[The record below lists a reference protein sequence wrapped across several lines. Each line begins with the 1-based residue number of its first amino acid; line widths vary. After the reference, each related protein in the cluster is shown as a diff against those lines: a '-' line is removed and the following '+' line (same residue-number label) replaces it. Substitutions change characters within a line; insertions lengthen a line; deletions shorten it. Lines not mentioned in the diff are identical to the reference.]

1 MSWQVPNINGQLS
14 SELVNSGWTI
24 YKQGSTQSGQ
34 GNTQAAVGEQARLSP
49 PSFDTVDFS
58 DSNIRDITD
67 DVVPPGTFPDEPQV
81 DEDGKTIVRN
91 LWGGIKV
98 ESRIGAD
105 GQFIT
110 FPDEANRSAAKGAA
124 THGFFYH
131 TTDFL
136 KEAAQKYSTL
146 GENETFRFRD
156 IQDEG
161 FIRDTLDFLTN
172 GSYTEK
178 DVAAMKEQMED
189 VVLELAQQIKD
200 GKEIDLSS
208 VQTKLTIGGSEIG
221 VGQLFE
227 LQSLGKDLEGVLN
240 QTSVG
245 QMDSFAYA
253 QKGLAKSIA
262 EYYGKDYGAVGELF
276 ADGIG
281 RLYEKSIQNVQKLN
295 NSMNSGYGG
304 IGWSQ
309 KENDSVHTGLEI
321 SDLFADLDCSSNDA
335 FMADFNAKL
344 SDMRTLVQQF
354 GKKYNLSDTYL
365 GIAGDMANLM
375 KYIQSAI
382 R

>member
-1 MSWQVPNINGQLS
+1 MMSWQVPNINGQLS

-24 YKQGSTQSGQ
+24 YKSTQSGQ
-34 GNTQAAVGEQARLSP
+34 GNTQAVTGGQARLSP

-58 DSNIRDITD
+58 DSSIPDIT
-67 DVVPPGTFPDEPQV
+67 PETPEGMFPNGAQV

-156 IQDEG
+156 IQDEC

-172 GSYTEK
+172 GNYTEK

-200 GKEIDLSS
+200 GKEFDLSS

-221 VGQLFE
+221 V
-227 LQSLGKDLEGVLN
+227 
-240 QTSVG
+240 
-245 QMDSFAYA
+245 
-253 QKGLAKSIA
+253 
-262 EYYGKDYGAVGELF
+262 
-276 ADGIG
+276 
-281 RLYEKSIQNVQKLN
+281 
-295 NSMNSGYGG
+295 
-304 IGWSQ
+304 
-309 KENDSVHTGLEI
+309 
-321 SDLFADLDCSSNDA
+321 
-335 FMADFNAKL
+335 
-344 SDMRTLVQQF
+344 
-354 GKKYNLSDTYL
+354 
-365 GIAGDMANLM
+365 
-375 KYIQSAI
+375 
-382 R
+382 

>member
-34 GNTQAAVGEQARLSP
+34 GNTQAVTGGQARLSP

-58 DSNIRDITD
+58 DSSIPDIT
-67 DVVPPGTFPDEPQV
+67 PETPEGMFPNGALV

-110 FPDEANRSAAKGAA
+110 FPDEANRSAAEGAA

-172 GSYTEK
+172 GNYTEQ

-200 GKEIDLSS
+200 GKEFDLSS

-221 VGQLFE
+221 VGQIFE

-262 EYYGKDYGAVGELF
+262 EYYGKDYGAVGEMF

-304 IGWSQ
+304 IG
-309 KENDSVHTGLEI
+309 
-321 SDLFADLDCSSNDA
+321 
-335 FMADFNAKL
+335 
-344 SDMRTLVQQF
+344 
-354 GKKYNLSDTYL
+354 
-365 GIAGDMANLM
+365 
-375 KYIQSAI
+375 
-382 R
+382 

>member
-1 MSWQVPNINGQLS
+1 MSQIPIVNGRLS
-14 SELVNSGWTI
+14 DAFVNSGWCVSL
-24 YKQGSTQSGQ
+24 KQSSNQPSLQ
-34 GNTQAAVGEQARLSP
+34 GTSAIGEQTRFSAPS
-49 PSFDTVDFS
+49 SFDTVDFNS
-58 DSNIRDITD
+58 SSVRDIT
-67 DVVPPGTFPDEPQV
+67 PEYPKGMFSSEPQV
-81 DEDGKTIVRN
+81 DEDGKTIVNN
-91 LWGGIKV
+91 LWGKIEVK
-98 ESRIGAD
+98 SRIGAD

-110 FPDEANRSAAKGAA
+110 FPDEANRSAVKGAA

-172 GSYTEK
+172 GNYTEK
-178 DVAAMKEQMED
+178 DVAAMQEQMED
-189 VVLELAQQIKD
+189 VVLELAQQIKA

-221 VGQLFE
+221 VGQLFG

-245 QMDSFAYA
+245 QMDSFTYA

-262 EYYGKDYGAVGELF
+262 EYYGKDYGVVGDMF

-309 KENDSVHTGLEI
+309 KENDSVHVGLEI
-321 SDLFADLDCSSNDA
+321 SDLFADLDCSSKDV

-354 GKKYNLSDTYL
+354 GKKYNLSDSNL
-365 GIAGDMANLM
+365 GIAGDTANLI
-375 KYIQSAI
+375 KYMQSMI
-382 R
+382 K

>member
-1 MSWQVPNINGQLS
+1 MSQIPAVNGRLS
-14 SELVNSGWTI
+14 DAFVNSSWCVSLKQNGNQPGAQGTSTI
-24 YKQGSTQSGQ
+24 
-34 GNTQAAVGEQARLSP
+34 GEQIRFSA

-58 DSNIRDITD
+58 DSNIRDITN
-67 DVVPPGTFPDEPQV
+67 DVMPPGTFPDGPQV
-81 DEDGKTIVRN
+81 DEDGKTIVEN
-91 LWGGIKV
+91 LWGGITV

-110 FPDEANRSAAKGAA
+110 FPDEANQSAAKGAA

-146 GENETFRFRD
+146 GENETFRFRGIHD
-156 IQDEG
+156 AG

-172 GSYTEK
+172 GNYTEK
-178 DVAAMKEQMED
+178 DVAAMKEQMKE

-200 GKEIDLSS
+200 GKEFDLSS
-208 VQTKLTIGGSEIG
+208 VQTKLTIGGAEIG
-221 VGQLFE
+221 VGQIFE

-295 NSMNSGYGG
+295 NSMNNGYGG

-309 KENDSVHTGLEI
+309 KENDAVHTGLEI
-321 SDLFADLDCSSNDA
+321 SDLFADLNCSNKES

-354 GKKYNLSDTYL
+354 GKKYNLSDSYL
-365 GIAGDMANLM
+365 GIAGDMANLI
-375 KYIQSAI
+375 KYMQSMIQ
-382 R
+382 

>member
-1 MSWQVPNINGQLS
+1 
-14 SELVNSGWTI
+14 
-24 YKQGSTQSGQ
+24 
-34 GNTQAAVGEQARLSP
+34 
-49 PSFDTVDFS
+49 
-58 DSNIRDITD
+58 
-67 DVVPPGTFPDEPQV
+67 
-81 DEDGKTIVRN
+81 
-91 LWGGIKV
+91 
-98 ESRIGAD
+98 
-105 GQFIT
+105 
-110 FPDEANRSAAKGAA
+110 
-124 THGFFYH
+124 
-131 TTDFL
+131 
-136 KEAAQKYSTL
+136 
-146 GENETFRFRD
+146 
-156 IQDEG
+156 
-161 FIRDTLDFLTN
+161 
-172 GSYTEK
+172 
-178 DVAAMKEQMED
+178 MED

-221 VGQLFE
+221 VSQLFE

-262 EYYGKDYGAVGELF
+262 EYYGKDYGAVGE
-276 ADGIG
+276 
-281 RLYEKSIQNVQKLN
+281 KSIQNVQKLN

-321 SDLFADLDCSSNDA
+321 SDLFANLDCSSKDA

-375 KYIQSAI
+375 KYVQSAI

>member
-1 MSWQVPNINGQLS
+1 MPQIP
-14 SELVNSGWTI
+14 LVNGRLSDAFVNSSWSVSL
-24 YKQGSTQSGQ
+24 KQNSNQPSSQDTS
-34 GNTQAAVGEQARLSP
+34 AIGEQVRFSP

-172 GSYTEK
+172 GNYTEK

-200 GKEIDLSS
+200 GKEFDLSS

-253 QKGLAKSIA
+253 QKGLTKSIA
-262 EYYGKDYGAVGELF
+262 EYYGKNYGAVGEMF

-321 SDLFADLDCSSNDA
+321 SDLFANLDCSSKDA

-375 KYIQSAI
+375 KYVQSAI

>member
-14 SELVNSGWTI
+14 SELVNSGWTV
-24 YKQGSTQSGQ
+24 YKQGSTQSSQ

-110 FPDEANRSAAKGAA
+110 FPDEANRSAAEGAA

-172 GSYTEK
+172 GNYTEK
-178 DVAAMKEQMED
+178 DVTAMKEQMED

-262 EYYGKDYGAVGELF
+262 EYYGKDYGAVCCPCARAP
-276 ADGIG
+276 AD
-281 RLYEKSIQNVQKLN
+281 YV
-295 NSMNSGYGG
+295 
-304 IGWSQ
+304 
-309 KENDSVHTGLEI
+309 
-321 SDLFADLDCSSNDA
+321 
-335 FMADFNAKL
+335 
-344 SDMRTLVQQF
+344 
-354 GKKYNLSDTYL
+354 
-365 GIAGDMANLM
+365 
-375 KYIQSAI
+375 
-382 R
+382 

>member
-34 GNTQAAVGEQARLSP
+34 GNTQPDVGEQARLSP

-58 DSNIRDITD
+58 DSSIPDIT
-67 DVVPPGTFPDEPQV
+67 PEIPEGMFPNGAQM
-81 DEDGKTIVRN
+81 DEDGKTIVNN

-172 GSYTEK
+172 GNYTEK
-178 DVAAMKEQMED
+178 DVAAMKDQMED

-262 EYYGKDYGAVGELF
+262 EYYGKE
-276 ADGIG
+276 AD
-281 RLYEKSIQNVQKLN
+281 
-295 NSMNSGYGG
+295 
-304 IGWSQ
+304 
-309 KENDSVHTGLEI
+309 
-321 SDLFADLDCSSNDA
+321 
-335 FMADFNAKL
+335 
-344 SDMRTLVQQF
+344 
-354 GKKYNLSDTYL
+354 
-365 GIAGDMANLM
+365 
-375 KYIQSAI
+375 
-382 R
+382 

>member
-14 SELVNSGWTI
+14 SELVNRGWTI
-24 YKQGSTQSGQ
+24 LYKSTQSGQ
-34 GNTQAAVGEQARLSP
+34 GNTQATTGEQARFSP

-110 FPDEANRSAAKGAA
+110 FPDEANRSAAEGAA

-178 DVAAMKEQMED
+178 DVAAMKDQMED

-208 VQTKLTIGGSEIG
+208 VQTKLTIGGSKIG

-227 LQSLGKDLEGVLN
+227 LQSLGKDLEDVLN

-262 EYYGKDYGAVGELF
+262 EYYGKDYGAVGEMF

-321 SDLFADLDCSSNDA
+321 SDLFANLDCSSKDA
-335 FMADFNAKL
+335 VMADVNAKL
-344 SDMRTLVQQF
+344 SDLRTLVQPC
-354 GKKYNLSDTYL
+354 GNKYTRSDSDV
-365 GIAGDMANLM
+365 GIAGDTAALI